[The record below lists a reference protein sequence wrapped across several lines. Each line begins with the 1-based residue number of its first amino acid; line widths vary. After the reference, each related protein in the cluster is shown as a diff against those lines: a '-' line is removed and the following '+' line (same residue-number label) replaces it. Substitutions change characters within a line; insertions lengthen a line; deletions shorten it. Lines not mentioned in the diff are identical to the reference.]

1 MFAHQVP
8 AEPAGQHRDTASTWQ
23 WLRSP
28 RMLASLRAYHVAG
41 LDHPDQA
48 LGHKDPGLHTAHR
61 GNWGMLGGTGPG
73 LEMPKNPIS
82 PWKWGLSYFFAFLAF
97 ATSPE
102 GGFRF
107 NDFFAVPL
115 SCKKLL
121 RRAFSA
127 AILAL
132 DPCGIAPAQSWFT
145 GSSILQ
151 LRKELPIVGV
161 GLLCQMI
168 SITCHPVWLA
178 NAVLCH
184 RMYVCMHM
192 CA

>member
-1 MFAHQVP
+1 
-8 AEPAGQHRDTASTWQ
+8 
-23 WLRSP
+23 
-28 RMLASLRAYHVAG
+28 MLASLRAYHVAG

-48 LGHKDPGLHTAHR
+48 LGHKDP
-61 GNWGMLGGTGPG
+61 
-73 LEMPKNPIS
+73 
-82 PWKWGLSYFFAFLAF
+82 
-97 ATSPE
+97 

-184 RMYVCMHM
+184 RMYVCIHM